1 MYDRETVRSTNAL
14 FFTSFGKYM
23 VKYQSVTGSKVNWIN
38 YNTGVKNI
46 YFRLEVDQHSARV
59 FIDLQHKDE
68 DIRELFY
75 EQFLALKTVFHSI
88 MEIEWNWNA
97 HFQDETGCEKCR
109 IYIELNDVNIF
120 DKSTWKK
127 VFKFY
132 EKYLLK
138 LDEFWI
144 EFKALFLQMQ

>member
-1 MYDRETVRSTNAL
+1 
-14 FFTSFGKYM
+14 M

-75 EQFLALKTVFHSI
+75 EQFVYY
-88 MEIEWNWNA
+88 
-97 HFQDETGCEKCR
+97 Q
-109 IYIELNDVNIF
+109 
-120 DKSTWKK
+120 
-127 VFKFY
+127 FY
-132 EKYLLK
+132 K
-138 LDEFWI
+138 I
-144 EFKALFLQMQ
+144 C